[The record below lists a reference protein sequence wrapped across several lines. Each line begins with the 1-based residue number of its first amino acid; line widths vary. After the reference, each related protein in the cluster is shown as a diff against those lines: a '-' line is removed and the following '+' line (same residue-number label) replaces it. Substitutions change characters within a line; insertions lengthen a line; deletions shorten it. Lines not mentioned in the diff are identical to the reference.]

1 MPMQQNMYHWPLHD
15 PEFHMAMASELNDS
29 EKLANTQ
36 HCPIDLRSDMDL
48 RSTIPDGS
56 TVLSYDSDGLYYS
69 DTEDEKF
76 EEDQP
81 IKSPGDLA
89 RTGPIQPIVL
99 KFEDLYKVE
108 HVLTENATSSVYTGV
123 RISDGLQVII
133 KQGPIQ
139 ALMQVTKHILQAVLQ
154 VRK

>member
-1 MPMQQNMYHWPLHD
+1 
-15 PEFHMAMASELNDS
+15 MAMASELNDS

-36 HCPIDLRSDMDL
+36 HCPIDLRSDMYL

-56 TVLSYDSDGLYYS
+56 SVLSDDLDGLYCS

-89 RTGPIQPIVL
+89 RTGPIQPIVQ

-108 HVLTENATSSVYTGV
+108 HVLSETVTSSVYTGV
-123 RISDGLQVII
+123 RFSDGLQVII
-133 KQGPIQ
+133 KQVPMQ
-139 ALMQVTKHILQAVLQ
+139 EVMQVPKHILQAVL
-154 VRK
+154 